1 MSIKIMGGLAK
12 SRSLFIPK
20 GTQTRPTSV
29 LLKRRIFDSHQDLS
43 SFHFIDLC
51 AGSGSVGLEAWSRGA
66 LSVTFVENHRNATHA
81 IKNNIKA
88 FKEAFPEEFNE
99 RSISLHNTSVLSWIK
114 SADWSED
121 TILFLDPPYEDLK
134 LVETLSQAIM
144 DKGDFGL
151 FWLESDR
158 TKGFPAE
165 HWEKKGWIPKKV
177 YQQGTS
183 YIASFC

>member
-1 MSIKIMGGLAK
+1 MGGLAK

-20 GTQTRPTSV
+20 GSQTRPTSV

-43 SFHFIDLC
+43 HFHFIDLC

-66 LSVTFVENHRNATHA
+66 RSVTFVENHKNATQA
-81 IKNNIKA
+81 IKSNMKA
-88 FKEAFPEEFNE
+88 FKEFFPEEVSE
-99 RSISLHNTSVLSWIK
+99 RPLSLISTSALSWIK
-114 SADWSED
+114 GANWDED

-134 LVETLSQAIM
+134 LVESLTDIIVER
-144 DKGDFGL
+144 GGFGR

-165 HWEKKGWIPKKV
+165 HWEKKGLNPKKI

-183 YIASFC
+183 YIASFEGL

>member
-1 MSIKIMGGLAK
+1 MGGLAK

-43 SFHFIDLC
+43 RFHFIDLC

-88 FKEAFPEEFNE
+88 FQEAFPEEFNE

-121 TILFLDPPYEDLK
+121 TILFLDPPYEELK

-151 FWLESDR
+151 FLVGVR
-158 TKGFPAE
+158 PNKR
-165 HWEKKGWIPKKV
+165 IPCRAL
-177 YQQGTS
+177 GEEGLDS
-183 YIASFC
+183 